1 LKGFLFMR
9 KSLLGAALAVLVLAA
24 PVVAHASPI
33 TYNLVL
39 TQTNGNVAAGGI
51 GNFTV
56 AGAPS
61 GVQTIDWTVDGS
73 LTSMNF
79 FIGGDQFTL
88 AQSNGFG
95 EVLFQSVGGVQTLEG
110 VTYNGASTSSLIFSL
125 GVGGLSYNFSDTT
138 NGEHSQ
144 GTIAIASGTTTSISA
159 VPEPSSLALLGTG
172 FLGLA
177 GFARRKFAR

>member
-1 LKGFLFMR
+1 MR
-9 KSLLGAALAVLVLAA
+9 NSLLGLALAALVLAA
-24 PVVAHASPI
+24 PVVAHASSI
-33 TYNLVL
+33 TYDLVL
-39 TQTNGNVAAGGI
+39 TPLNGNVAAGGT

-56 AGAPS
+56 TGAPS

-73 LTSMNF
+73 LTGINF
-79 FIGGDQFTL
+79 SIGGDNFTL
-88 AQSNGFG
+88 AQSGGFA
-95 EVLFQSVGGVQTLEG
+95 EVLFQSVGGVQTLAG
-110 VTYNGASTSSLIFSL
+110 VTYNGAVSNSTMVFSL
-125 GVGGLSYNFSDTT
+125 GAGGLSYNFSDTT